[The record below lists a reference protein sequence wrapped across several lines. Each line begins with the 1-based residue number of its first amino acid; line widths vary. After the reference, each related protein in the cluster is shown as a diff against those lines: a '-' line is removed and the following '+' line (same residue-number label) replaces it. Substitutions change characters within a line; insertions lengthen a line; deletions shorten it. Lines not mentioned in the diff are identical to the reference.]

1 MPLIERAAREGK
13 TCDDSCVVDIGTDD
27 DAVVVRI
34 TREEAQRLSFA
45 ISAGYE
51 TVSRAEYYIR
61 HGLSQPQVRQ
71 LVDAIKTTFRRGH
84 AEISVPLEPGVEEIE
99 NPSRPRPL

>member
-1 MPLIERAAREGK
+1 
-13 TCDDSCVVDIGTDD
+13 VVDIGTDED
-27 DAVVVRI
+27 DAVVRM

-71 LVDAIKTTFRRGH
+71 LVDAINTTVSLRH
-84 AEISVPLEPGVEEIE
+84 AEISVPLEPGIEEIE
-99 NPSRPRPL
+99 P

>member
-1 MPLIERAAREGK
+1 M
-13 TCDDSCVVDIGTDD
+13 VVIGSNE
-27 DAVVVRI
+27 DAVIVRM

-71 LVDAIKTTFRRGH
+71 LVDAIETAVRIGR
-84 AEISVPLEPGVEEIE
+84 AEMSVPLEPGVEEIE
-99 NPSRPRPL
+99 NPRRPRPQR